1 MNFEQK
7 REASRAAL
15 VISHPGHELLV
26 HGWLCETRPRVFVLA
41 DGAAA
46 GEASQ
51 LSATRRV
58 LADAGATAAELFGR
72 CTDETIRR
80 AMYRRDFAFFHAVA
94 ADLAAELVSLGVTQ
108 VVGDAAEGEWLTH
121 DVLRAVVDA
130 AVEIASDYL
139 DAPIRNDE
147 FSLLPGVPRA
157 ARELRMPSWSRT
169 LSGDEVAAKLQA
181 AREYELVPE
190 EFAARVG
197 RDGVLAISRERL
209 DRVVP
214 TTVAESSVPS
224 SGLAV
229 SSVTSSRLRID
240 GRATTAPSPRMRE
253 QVAPLVRSLQHLR
266 VA

>member
-1 MNFEQK
+1 MYNEQQ

-26 HGWLCETRPRVFVLA
+26 HGWLCEARPRVFVLA

-94 ADLAAELVSLGVTQ
+94 ADLAAELVALGVTH

-130 AVEIASDYL
+130 AVDIASDYL
-139 DAPIRNDE
+139 DASIRNDQ
-147 FSLLPGVPRA
+147 FSLLPESARA
-157 ARELRMPSWSRT
+157 ARESRSPSWSRT
-169 LSGDEVAAKLQA
+169 LSGDQVAAKLQA

-190 EFAARVG
+190 EFAARMG

-214 TTVAESSVPS
+214 ATVADVAISPSGPMASSAP
-224 SGLAV
+224 A
-229 SSVTSSRLRID
+229 TRLRID
-240 GRATTAPSPRMRE
+240 GRTTFAPSPRMRE